1 MICALRR
8 SRLLLVTAVVALLG
22 AIPMAALPLLH
33 GSDDPACNL
42 PPSHDSSAHHLSE
55 GGARP
60 ADPQHC
66 VVCHWSQW
74 VRAIPANALFVSP
87 SIDDDAVAIPCDAQP
102 RTTTSFR
109 SAARAPPLT

>member
-1 MICALRR
+1 MISALRR

-42 PPSHDSSAHHLSE
+42 PPSHDSSAHHLGN

-60 ADPQHC
+60 ADEQHC
-66 VVCHWSQW
+66 LVCHWSQW
-74 VRAIPANALFVSP
+74 VRAIQENAPSVTP
-87 SIDDDAVAIPCDAQP
+87 SIDGDTVATAYSAQP
-102 RTTTSFR
+102 RTTTGFR